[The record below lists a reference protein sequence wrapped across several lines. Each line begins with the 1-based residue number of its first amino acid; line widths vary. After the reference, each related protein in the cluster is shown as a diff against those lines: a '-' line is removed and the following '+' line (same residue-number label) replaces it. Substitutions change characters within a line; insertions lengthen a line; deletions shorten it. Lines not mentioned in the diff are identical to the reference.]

1 MELALLIF
9 PGALGLG
16 VIYALIALGV
26 VLIYKA
32 THVFNFAQGHFVMLM
47 AIIAWFCFANLP
59 FYVAIPVLII
69 AGVGVAMLVERLFL
83 RPLIGQPILSPII
96 LTLAMMAFIQGIC
109 VFVWGMYSKPFPLQL
124 TGTAF
129 AFGMFKISWFH
140 LTTILAGLGF
150 FGVFGLF
157 YRRALL
163 GKAMRATAEDHQVS
177 QSLGIK
183 VKNIFT
189 ISWVIA
195 MITAILAG
203 VLMGMITGVHAVM
216 HEPSAMALPAVLL
229 GGLDSVLGALV
240 GGVIIGL
247 LQVYGTAFLNPFFGQ
262 VLPWLVLLLI
272 IIVKPYGLFG
282 EVRIERI

>member
-1 MELALLIF
+1 MELAIFIF
-9 PGALGLG
+9 PAALSLG

-47 AIIAWFCFANLP
+47 AIIAWFCFTNFP
-59 FYVAIPVLII
+59 FYVALPLLII
-69 AGVGVAMLVERLFL
+69 AGIGVAMLIERAFL
-83 RPLIGQPILSPII
+83 RPLIGQPILAPII
-96 LTLAMMAFIQGIC
+96 LCLAMMSLIQGVC
-109 VFVWGMYSKPFPLQL
+109 VFVWGQYSKPFPMELS
-124 TGTAF
+124 GSF
-129 AFGMFKISWFH
+129 AFGMFKMSWFNL
-140 LTTILAGLGF
+140 LTIFSGLAF
-150 FGVFGLF
+150 FGAFGIF

-195 MITAILAG
+195 MMTAILAG
-203 VLMGMITGVHAVM
+203 VLMGMIGGVHAVM
-216 HEPSAMALPAVLL
+216 HEAGSMALPAVLL
-229 GGLDSVLGALV
+229 GGLDSVPGALV

-247 LQVYGTAFLNPFFGQ
+247 LQCYGTAFLNPFFGQ

-272 IIVKPYGLFG
+272 IIVKPYGIFG